1 MLINVFYQLVI
12 GLIYPSLP
20 LFMKLAGLSIIT
32 ISIILSSISIL
43 SFIFSI
49 IIGYFYDKT
58 KSKRSMLI
66 IMGGTGVFILSL
78 ISAFPRLY
86 YMLPLLGVSI
96 SALYPM
102 IMVSASEGEE
112 VEKKLGF
119 FWAGGSIGWAIGT
132 GLTGFLLKY
141 LGIFYIYVIATGFYV
156 VMVYISVK
164 SHSEEKRGGK
174 NTSQSVKV
182 SPLLFIFSFFAIFIL
197 FSIDTIKNLYLPTYY
212 VFDLGVSVPLATL
225 TLSVESLLE
234 IPSILFFTQLISKK
248 VRDTEVFALSFVL
261 TSFYLLLNYL
271 AFNTIT
277 AFMAMSFYCLVWGSF
292 IVSSSVIVATVSEK
306 FRGLGFGIFNALYP
320 LAGIVTPLYV
330 GILIKS
336 LGYRH
341 TILYLS
347 FLPLIIGISYYLIQ
361 SKYRIERA

>member
-20 LFMKLAGLSIIT
+20 IFMKLAGLNIIT

-43 SFIFSI
+43 SFTFSI
-49 IIGYFYDKT
+49 IIGYFYDRT
-58 KSKRSMLI
+58 KEKRLMLI
-66 IMGGTGVFILSL
+66 IVGSIGVFILSL
-78 ISAFPRLY
+78 ISAFPRSY
-86 YMLPLLGVSI
+86 YMLPLLGISI

-102 IMVSASEGEE
+102 IMVSASEGEK

-132 GLTGFLLKY
+132 GLTGFILKY

-164 SHSEEKRGGK
+164 SYCEEERRGK
-174 NTSQSVKV
+174 NTSQAIKV
-182 SPLLFIFSFFAIFIL
+182 SPLLFIVSFFAIFIL
-197 FSIDTIKNLYLPTYY
+197 FSIDVVKNLYLPTYY
-212 VFDLGVSVPLATL
+212 VFYLGVSVPIATL
-225 TLSVESLLE
+225 TLSVESILE
-234 IPSILFFTQLISKK
+234 IPSILFFTQLISSK
-248 VRDTEVFALSFVL
+248 VRDTNVFALSFIL
-261 TSFYLLLNYL
+261 AFIYLFLNYL
-271 AFNTIT
+271 AFNIIT

-292 IVSSSVIVATVSEK
+292 IVSSSIIVATISEK

-330 GILIKS
+330 GVLIKS
-336 LGYRH
+336 FGYRH

-347 FLPLIIGISYYLIQ
+347 LLPLIIGFSYYFIQ
-361 SKYRIERA
+361 SKYKIERT